1 MGKKKCENTFLRSA
15 IMEIIVN
22 FLNEEHGSFTTFHKL
37 DTFKILWLVFGRD
50 HNECGMFG
58 VIEMNKFNRKL
69 LVNVFNKLFNITT
82 CWHLDLLQLWE
93 ASRVHKLGSEITI
106 IGHKFGYLCNY
117 VFENGFTY
125 VSSLHKKQ
133 KKTKQNIT
141 FCQGQWSVY

>member
-1 MGKKKCENTFLRSA
+1 
-15 IMEIIVN
+15 
-22 FLNEEHGSFTTFHKL
+22 
-37 DTFKILWLVFGRD
+37 
-50 HNECGMFG
+50 
-58 VIEMNKFNRKL
+58 
-69 LVNVFNKLFNITT
+69 
-82 CWHLDLLQLWE
+82 LDLLQLRE